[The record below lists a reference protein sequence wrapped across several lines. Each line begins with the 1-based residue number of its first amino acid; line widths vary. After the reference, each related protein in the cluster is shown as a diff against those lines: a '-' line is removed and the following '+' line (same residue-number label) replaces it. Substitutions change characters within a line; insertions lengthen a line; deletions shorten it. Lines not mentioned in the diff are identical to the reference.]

1 MIYIKEIVLILE
13 HRNCVLAMSIYSE
26 IVMRSVF
33 NVVFN
38 DFLCAYRAWYSMK
51 LHWGA
56 FYFDKISLYDNMN
69 AIVVNKCIC
78 IASSYTLFS
87 YEELSPF
94 WDKVSIKYTESRAS

>member
-38 DFLCAYRAWYSMK
+38 DFLCAYRA
-51 LHWGA
+51 
-56 FYFDKISLYDNMN
+56 
-69 AIVVNKCIC
+69 
-78 IASSYTLFS
+78 
-87 YEELSPF
+87 
-94 WDKVSIKYTESRAS
+94 